1 MKKPW
6 DTVND
11 QAMKMI
17 IRELIKVHGEY
28 QTAKKNTMRWL
39 LASYVPLLALV
50 YIFYTQVQ
58 FNLHNIFSTIM
69 SNNTILILLLIYIA
83 LAAKVKISMDTEKEA
98 KKDYKDIRGQVT
110 DNLNNIWRMNYDI
123 ATCNDIVEALDKQYK
138 INISYK
144 G

>member
-11 QAMKMI
+11 QSMKMI

-123 ATCNDIVEALDKQYK
+123 ETCNDIVEALDKLYK